1 MATVTIDFS
10 QTQGPIKPLNGVNSG
25 PRTKVFTY
33 DATDL
38 YREAHIAYS
47 RMHDVEYPYGSGE
60 FVDIHCIFPNFDADV
75 NDPASYKFALTDR
88 YIQAARE
95 AGAGILYRL
104 GESIEH
110 APVVQYVLPPKDFQK
125 WAEICEH
132 IIRHY
137 NEGWADGFHWD
148 IAYWEIWNEADLDEL
163 APKKKT
169 WGGTKEAFFDL
180 YAITAT
186 HLKKCFPALKIGGPA
201 LAYNLTWADEF
212 LTALQNRQIP
222 LDFFSWHSYTWSPE
236 SYAQKAQA
244 LQSLLAKHGYSQ
256 AEIILDEWNYVESW
270 GRQARSFRK
279 LVGPTGAAFCGA
291 VLTTLQHSPTTL
303 ATYFE
308 SDVVKEWCGLWEVK
322 DMVVGGLSHGEKCTL
337 KPRKPFYAFKAFG
350 ALRAIGQEAVSAADG
365 EGIYIC
371 AAAGNECAAMLVT
384 YRSDL
389 MGSRRDLLLRGLPEQ
404 GCRIEVFLTDEGCD
418 EGLELAVDCSHTEFT
433 LPLTLSD
440 EQIRLIRIK
449 SREHQK

>member
-75 NDPASYKFALTDR
+75 KDPASYKFALTDR

-148 IAYWEIWNEADLDEL
+148 ISYWEIWNEADLDEL

-222 LDFFSWHSYTWSPE
+222 WISSPGTAIPGPPKAMPKRPKPCKACWQNTVIPRQKSSWTSGTMWKAGAGRLAPSASLSDPPSPPILRATWS
-236 SYAQKAQA
+236 K
-244 LQSLLAKHGYSQ
+244 
-256 AEIILDEWNYVESW
+256 N
-270 GRQARSFRK
+270 
-279 LVGPTGAAFCGA
+279 GAGCG
-291 VLTTLQHSPTTL
+291 
-303 ATYFE
+303 
-308 SDVVKEWCGLWEVK
+308 K
-322 DMVVGGLSHGEKCTL
+322 
-337 KPRKPFYAFKAFG
+337 
-350 ALRAIGQEAVSAADG
+350 
-365 EGIYIC
+365 
-371 AAAGNECAAMLVT
+371 
-384 YRSDL
+384 
-389 MGSRRDLLLRGLPEQ
+389 
-404 GCRIEVFLTDEGCD
+404 
-418 EGLELAVDCSHTEFT
+418 
-433 LPLTLSD
+433 
-440 EQIRLIRIK
+440 
-449 SREHQK
+449 